1 MGLWPQWGEGL
12 GLRLKCV
19 REIVGVGLGMRDGV
33 GDDYGLGLP
42 WG

>member
-1 MGLWPQWGEGL
+1 M